1 MRLIPNFLSFL
12 RIFFVLP
19 IIYTLQSELYLLA
32 AFLFFLSSITDF
44 MDGYLARKYELES
57 ELGAFLDLIADKIL
71 VVTILVWLVFIYANQ
86 ALTILSI
93 LIILREIIITSF
105 RYFLVLNNAD
115 LELIKANKSSNQ
127 VLLSASSGEGLGE
140 LITAIEKK
148 INSNHEI
155 HKIKLDYSKSA
166 IESWLHDNAIILDK
180 KYDNNHV
187 NFKLKIS
194 RCSSLWY

>member
-71 VVTILVWLVFIYANQ
+71 VVTILIWLVFIYANLT
-86 ALTILSI
+86 LTILSI

-115 LELIKANKSSNQ
+115 SELIKANKYGKFKTAFQFFSIF
-127 VLLSASSGEGLGE
+127 LLILSPLYNNFYLTFSLILLLVSA
-140 LITAIEKK
+140 LISYFSLTIYFLNWIKK
-148 INSNHEI
+148 
-155 HKIKLDYSKSA
+155 
-166 IESWLHDNAIILDK
+166 
-180 KYDNNHV
+180 
-187 NFKLKIS
+187 
-194 RCSSLWY
+194 

>member
-71 VVTILVWLVFIYANQ
+71 VVTILV
-86 ALTILSI
+86 LS
-93 LIILREIIITSF
+93 LIHI
-105 RYFLVLNNAD
+105 
-115 LELIKANKSSNQ
+115 
-127 VLLSASSGEGLGE
+127 
-140 LITAIEKK
+140 
-148 INSNHEI
+148 
-155 HKIKLDYSKSA
+155 
-166 IESWLHDNAIILDK
+166 
-180 KYDNNHV
+180 
-187 NFKLKIS
+187 
-194 RCSSLWY
+194 

>member
-44 MDGYLARKYELES
+44 MDGYLARRYELES

-71 VVTILVWLVFIYANQ
+71 VVTILVWLVFIYSNL

-115 LELIKANKSSNQ
+115 PELIKANKYGKFKTAFQFLSIF
-127 VLLSASSGEGLGE
+127 LLILSPLYNNFYLTFS
-140 LITAIEKK
+140 LIFLLVSTLISYFSLTIYFMNWIKK
-148 INSNHEI
+148 
-155 HKIKLDYSKSA
+155 
-166 IESWLHDNAIILDK
+166 
-180 KYDNNHV
+180 
-187 NFKLKIS
+187 
-194 RCSSLWY
+194 